1 MATRA
6 VRGEG
11 VSGEEFTDLLLRG
24 GELLGS
30 GRVIEAKDLLEKAVA
45 LDNRDEKALN
55 LLGLAYFKLGMFD
68 RASEIYESLV
78 RDNPADHTL
87 RVNLGL
93 VYLKSN
99 ALQRAIREFEVATD
113 LSPGHAKAHNY
124 LGLALAQVGE
134 FGRAREHF
142 IHAGSDAM
150 AEKMARALEEAQAPS
165 PVAVAQP
172 PPPPPSPR
180 PMPQPEEVTIEVVE
194 ETHAP
199 LDADWSAQV
208 PGPAEPAAEPA
219 PVAIAEVVLVAP
231 VAPSEPAP
239 VATPELALRAE
250 DEIRFAEDEG
260 PSAPPLDQEIPPAP
274 EAAEP
279 ILLER
284 KLEAPKEPERP
295 LFKVEADRP
304 AREAVEIAPAAV
316 PAEAAA
322 SFELVGDLLAV
333 RVKDEVLLRT
343 EGLIATFGNVTLTP
357 EPKRFRG
364 RPKDESFGSGSARL
378 MRAKGQGRVLIE
390 RAGRKFVAF
399 DLKDESAYL
408 REDVIFGF
416 EEPIAFE
423 NGRLPS
429 EEEPIALVHLR
440 GEGQVLLRIPGNLRS
455 VPVRMDQPVVVALGA
470 WVGWHGNVSPRLVP
484 LRPADGG
491 TPSPWGIELT
501 GEGFAL
507 LSVPIG

>member
-11 VSGEEFTDLLLRG
+11 PSADDFNDLLVRG

-30 GRVIEAKDLLEKAVA
+30 GRVIESKDLLERAVSI
-45 LDNRDEKALN
+45 DNRDEKALN

-68 RASEIYESLV
+68 RASEIYEGLV
-78 RDNPADHTL
+78 RNNPADHTL

-134 FGRAREHF
+134 YGRARENF
-142 IHAGSDAM
+142 IAAGSDAM
-150 AEKMARALEEAQAPS
+150 AEKMARALEEARAAS
-165 PVAVAQP
+165 PVAVVP
-172 PPPPPSPR
+172 PPPAPPRPAA
-180 PMPQPEEVTIEVVE
+180 PMPQPEEVTIEVMDE
-194 ETHAP
+194 AHHQLAE
-199 LDADWSAQV
+199 ADWGTQV
-208 PGPAEPAAEPA
+208 PGEVSAAPA
-219 PVAIAEVVLVAP
+219 PVAAP
-231 VAPSEPAP
+231 IEPPAP
-239 VATPELALRAE
+239 LEAAAPAPTAEEL
-250 DEIRFAEDEG
+250 RFAEDEG
-260 PSAPPLDQEIPPAP
+260 PSAPPMDQPIPVAP
-274 EAAEP
+274 EKAEEP

-284 KLEAPKEPERP
+284 KLEPPAEPEKP
-295 LFKVEADRP
+295 LFKVEPSRP
-304 AREAVEIAPAAV
+304 EKEAVEIAPPAV
-316 PAEAAA
+316 PELAAA
-322 SFELVGDLLAV
+322 TFELVGEVLAV
-333 RVKDEVLLRT
+333 RVRDEVLVRT
-343 EGLIATFGNVTLTP
+343 EGLIATSGTVTLTP

-364 RPKDESFGSGSARL
+364 RPKDEPFGNGIARL

-408 REDVIFGF
+408 REEVVFGF

-429 EEEPIALVHLR
+429 DEEPIELVHLR
-440 GEGQVLLRIPGNLRS
+440 GEGQVLVRLPGALRS
-455 VPVRMDQPVVVALGA
+455 VRVRMEQPVTVALSS
-470 WVGWHGNVSPRLVP
+470 WVGWHGNVSPRVVA
-484 LRPADGG
+484 LRPAGDGAKG
-491 TPSPWGIELT
+491 PLAIELT